1 MLFIDTK
8 FVNSISHLLRNFK
21 QKKDYEWNF
30 SCPFCGDSK
39 TNTLKA
45 RGYVFRRKNDLYYK
59 CHNCQVSTTAGN
71 LIKHLDP
78 NVYNQYVMER
88 YQAGASKYTHHAKLE
103 IEDTTPKFTLHD
115 DLQDDVLKGL
125 RRIDTL
131 PDSHPAKLYVKKRR
145 IPEDKWKLLYFA
157 PKWKTWL
164 NGVKFTYREIKNEH
178 PRLVIPFFNEHGRVF
193 ALQGRAF
200 GAEEPRYMTVK
211 LDENA
216 EKIFG
221 LERVDFSRRVYAV
234 EGPLDSLF
242 IPNCIATA
250 GSDFNVP
257 YIKGLQSNLTVV
269 FDNEPRSIEITK
281 LLSKVIDMGYN
292 VCLWSD
298 TIVEKDLNDMVL
310 SGKPPSEILNVI
322 NNSTFSGVEAKLRFA
337 TWRKCNES

>member
-8 FVNSISHLLRNFK
+8 FVNSVSHLLRNFK

-30 SCPFCGDSK
+30 SCPYCGDSK

-45 RGYVFRRKNDLYYK
+45 RGYVFRRKNDLYYH
-59 CHNCQVSTTAGN
+59 CHNCQISTTVGN
-71 LIKHLDP
+71 LIKQLDP
-78 NVYNQYVMER
+78 NIYNQYVMER

-103 IEDTTPKFTLHD
+103 IEDTTPKFVAQD
-115 DLQDDVLKGL
+115 ELQDDILKGL

-131 PDSHPAKLYVKKRR
+131 PGTHPAKLYVKKRR
-145 IPEDKWKLLYFA
+145 IPEDKWKLLYFC

-164 NGVKFTYREIKNEH
+164 NSVKFTYPEIKDEH

-211 LDENA
+211 LDENV

-242 IPNCIATA
+242 LPNCIAIA
-250 GSDFNVP
+250 GAGFNTP

-269 FDNEPRSIEITK
+269 FDNEPRNKEITK
-281 LLSKVIDMGYN
+281 SLSKVIDLGYN

-298 TIVEKDLNDMVL
+298 TIVEKDINDMVL
-310 SGKPPSEILNVI
+310 AGKTPDEILNVI
-322 NNSTFSGVEAKLRFA
+322 NKNTFSGVEAKLRFA